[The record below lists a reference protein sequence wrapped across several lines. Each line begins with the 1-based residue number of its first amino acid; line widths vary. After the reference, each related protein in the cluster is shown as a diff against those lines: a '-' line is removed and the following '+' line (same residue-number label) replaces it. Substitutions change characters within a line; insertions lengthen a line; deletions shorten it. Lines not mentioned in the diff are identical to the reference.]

1 MFADVHGLV
10 GVLLKRRK
18 FQSNCGMIHQKKA
31 GNLKK
36 NKEKNKNKVKSKMK

>member
-10 GVLLKRRK
+10 GALLKRTK
-18 FQSNCGMIHQKKA
+18 FKSNCGMIHQKKA
-31 GNLKK
+31 RNLKK